1 MNDQAQSALVSGN
14 GTLNILNPYC
24 PVDKYNVKKEAN
36 KSDGI
41 IQDLDLLYGIEAWS
55 TNAQL
60 PGYGTGWPADPLTN
74 WDDIILAVVNIWA
87 SPAKTS
93 GWYWS
98 VENNCLGGQVTA
110 ASKEAGQYLYIGDY
124 DNQTKF
130 DLYATEG
137 GTSGIAEM
145 YWTQGEWSD

>member
-1 MNDQAQSALVSGN
+1 
-14 GTLNILNPYC
+14 
-24 PVDKYNVKKEAN
+24 
-36 KSDGI
+36 
-41 IQDLDLLYGIEAWS
+41 
-55 TNAQL
+55 
-60 PGYGTGWPADPLTN
+60 
-74 WDDIILAVVNIWA
+74 
-87 SPAKTS
+87 
-93 GWYWS
+93 